1 MVRNLD
7 ASPDKTPSA
16 AWSIARR
23 DFLKHCG
30 FVGFAGVSAAVLA
43 GCAGER
49 AEHGSVRAQPS
60 ANGFFADGTDFAD

>member
-1 MVRNLD
+1 MVRNLE
-7 ASPDKTPSA
+7 ASPYIPPLA
-16 AWSIARR
+16 AWPIARR

-43 GCAGER
+43 ACADER
-49 AEHGSVRAQPS
+49 VVARGLPS